1 MTTDAKK
8 LAKALRFCGV
18 GKEPCRSCPYF
29 AELDPLDCQTQL
41 MVKAAELLEQLTEA
55 GNGNTQF

>member
-8 LAKALRFCGV
+8 LAKALRFCGA

-29 AELDPLDCQTQL
+29 AELDPFDCQTQL
-41 MVKAAELLEQLTEA
+41 MVKAAEIIEGMAKDGLE
-55 GNGNTQF
+55 G

>member
-29 AELDPLDCQTQL
+29 AELDPFDCQTQL
-41 MVKAAELLEQLTEA
+41 MVKAAELLEQLTE
-55 GNGNTQF
+55 GES

>member
-18 GKEPCRSCPYF
+18 GKEPCRRCPFF
-29 AELDPLDCQTQL
+29 AELDPLDCQTQI

-55 GNGNTQF
+55 GT